1 MRPRRRVARGAQYAH
16 PAPGRET
23 PVPRGAGGSHN
34 APMAPPPRFDLRRD
48 DPAAAREAAAAALER
63 GELVVVPTETVYG
76 LAGREDRPAAHERL
90 EAVKPGRDRPY
101 SLAVASPEML
111 ADRLAPL
118 PRLARRI
125 ADRWWPGPV
134 TQLLPLRGGGLVGVR
149 VPGHA
154 WTRELI
160 EHVGVPLLLP
170 SANRPGEPAPRD
182 AASID
187 PAVIERAAVVV
198 DGGHAALGEAS
209 TVLEPRTWV
218 LRLAREGVIGRN
230 DLARQIRPR
239 VLIACSGN
247 TCRSPIAQHLLAREL
262 ERASA
267 GEWLLPLIESA
278 GLQAMPGLPATDL
291 AIEAL
296 AERGLDLSGH
306 VTRPVDEPL
315 LGQVDLAFGL
325 TRRHVEQL
333 RLRAGDRPLQV
344 ELFDPEGRDVEDPF
358 GGTPAEYRSVTA
370 ALERIARERARL
382 LMEDRT

>member
-1 MRPRRRVARGAQYAH
+1 M
-16 PAPGRET
+16 T
-23 PVPRGAGGSHN
+23 PQ
-34 APMAPPPRFDLRRD
+34 RFDLRRD
-48 DPAAAREAAAAALER
+48 DPAEARGAAAAALER

-76 LAGREDRPAAHERL
+76 LAGREDRPAARERL

-111 ADRLAPL
+111 AERLAPL

-134 TQLLPLRGGGLVGVR
+134 TQLLPQRDGSLLGVR

-160 EHVGVPLLLP
+160 ALVGAPLLLP

-182 AASID
+182 ADSID

-198 DGGHAALGEAS
+198 DAGRTALGEAS
-209 TVLEPRTWV
+209 TVLEPRAWV
-218 LRLAREGVIGRN
+218 LRVAREGVIGRH

-247 TCRSPIAQHLLAREL
+247 TCRSPLAQHLLAREL
-262 ERASA
+262 ERAAA
-267 GEWLLPLIESA
+267 GEWLVPVIESA

-291 AIEAL
+291 AIESL
-296 AERGLDLSGH
+296 AEHGLDLAGH
-306 VTRPVDEPL
+306 VTRPVDEAL
-315 LGQVDLAFGL
+315 LGRVDLAFGL
-325 TRRHVEQL
+325 THRHVEQL
-333 RLRAGDRPLQV
+333 LHRARERAIPV

-358 GGTPAEYRSVTA
+358 GGTAAEYRSVTA

-382 LMEDRT
+382 LMEDRS